1 MEGIRRR
8 KMLMKNRKMIEV
20 IRPVNG
26 YVALMVLAI
35 SFILPSQVLADDNLV
50 IGEEAPQFI
59 LSSVN
64 PSKCGLLGRFSLNNF
79 KFMEEEVRPKAYVI
93 TFFATWCE
101 PCKKELRFLQ
111 DLYTKYKD
119 RGLMVVNISIDKDD
133 DSYSTLVELVN
144 QYDLT
149 FPVLW
154 DPYAVTGK
162 RYKVPNT
169 LPYEVILDAD
179 GRVVRV
185 LIGPKQSEIQS
196 IQQNLIKLLK
206 VSARDAVAEK
216 PLDSV
221 VQKTEIKSPA
231 SKQIQGNNTLQES
244 TGSLPTPI
252 GEGGGDR

>member
-1 MEGIRRR
+1 
-8 KMLMKNRKMIEV
+8 MKNRKMIE
-20 IRPVNG
+20 IINYLSR
-26 YVALMVLAI
+26 YYTLAI
-35 SFILPSQVLADDNLV
+35 IALTFVLPSGVLADDSLV

-79 KFMEEEVRPKAYVI
+79 KFMEDDVRPRAYVI

-101 PCKKELRFLQ
+101 PCKKELKFLQ
-111 DLYTKYKD
+111 DIYRKYKD
-119 RGLMVVNISIDKDD
+119 HGLMVVNISIDKDD
-133 DSYSTLVELVN
+133 DSYSTLVDLVN

-185 LIGPKQSEIQS
+185 LIGPKQSEIHS
-196 IQQNLIKLLK
+196 IQQNIIKLLK
-206 VSARDAVAEK
+206 VSARDLAVEK
-216 PLDSV
+216 PLEQANV
-221 VQKTEIKSPA
+221 AEIKTQAPVTAPA
-231 SKQIQGNNTLQES
+231 DATRQNNTGNVPVTTNEH
-244 TGSLPTPI
+244 
-252 GEGGGDR
+252 GGDRR